1 MKGQRGVDTASG
13 YKADCHCFT
22 DRTADTEDDGGCDT
36 GFGCRDRYTEN
47 CLDPGSTQTQEAA
60 FKLAGTLRR
69 ADSLMLIT
77 VGKIMIARTSTA
89 EIRFAPPVN

>member
-36 GFGCRDRYTEN
+36 GFGCRDRYTKIVWILEA
-47 CLDPGSTQTQEAA
+47 PRPREAA

-89 EIRFAPPVN
+89 EMRFAPPVN

>member
-1 MKGQRGVDTASG
+1 MTLLPDTRLIAIASPI
-13 YKADCHCFT
+13 ARPT
-22 DRTADTEDDGGCDT
+22 PRTMAVAIPDLAAGIVTRKIVWILEAP
-36 GFGCRDRYTEN
+36 RPR
-47 CLDPGSTQTQEAA
+47 EAA

-77 VGKIMIARTSTA
+77 VGRIMIARTSTA